1 MIKPK
6 NLDMQRVEELFDKH
20 FKVDKAE
27 LTKGITMWTLTPER
41 KTDKEKEVTNETV

>member
-1 MIKPK
+1 MIRPK

-20 FKVDKAE
+20 FKVDKKE

-41 KTDKEKEVTNETV
+41 KKVEDKDAK